1 MTPLTSLTVVVVF
14 VSLLSNHV
22 EGSSRLADY
31 VDLLI
36 GTQGAIPGSAIAG
49 GNAFPGAALPWGMAK
64 VGIDTSY
71 LGLDEGLAV
80 DCNAGYS
87 PLGNVT
93 GISML
98 HVSGTGGNPTC
109 KCTLRYSGHHEKPW
123 GQRH

>member
-1 MTPLTSLTVVVVF
+1 MIPPHPSYALTSLAVVA
-14 VSLLSNHV
+14 LLGRFV
-22 EGSSRLADY
+22 EGRLADY

-36 GTQGAIPGSAIAG
+36 GTEGPTPGSAIAG

-71 LGLDEGLAV
+71 IGLDDLAV

-93 GISML
+93 GVSML

-109 KCTLRYSGHHEKPW
+109 TSFSI
-123 GQRH
+123 

>member
-1 MTPLTSLTVVVVF
+1 MSPRRPPRWTRRSLPVALG
-14 VSLLSNHV
+14 LLASHADA
-22 EGSSRLADY
+22 RLADY

-36 GTQGAIPGSAIAG
+36 GTQGPTAGSAIAG

-71 LGLDEGLAV
+71 TGLGALAV
-80 DCNAGYS
+80 DCNAGYT

-93 GISML
+93 GVSML

-109 KCTLRYSGHHEKPW
+109 E
-123 GQRH
+123 

>member
-1 MTPLTSLTVVVVF
+1 MFSGRSLRFIAVATGTLLNSRAEARLT
-14 VSLLSNHV
+14 
-22 EGSSRLADY
+22 DY

-36 GTQGAIPGSAIAG
+36 GTEGATPGSGIAS

-71 LGLDEGLAV
+71 LGLDGLST

-93 GISML
+93 AISML

-109 KCTLRYSGHHEKPW
+109 KLSCHVLVS
-123 GQRH
+123 